1 MLVFFWLAAWTVP
14 GICVGVGY
22 HHIRRPQDEPIEIAG
37 YGARPCEFKYQL
49 CYSLP
54 VSLGHLF
61 KYQFPN
67 LQDGNNNTYLIGFK
81 WENALDIIVII
92 FLKEY
97 FHYLIFLN
105 AQVSLLN

>member
-1 MLVFFWLAAWTVP
+1 MRVQIPAVL
-14 GICVGVGY
+14 
-22 HHIRRPQDEPIEIAG
+22 
-37 YGARPCEFKYQL
+37 QL
-49 CYSLP
+49 T
-54 VSLGHLF
+54 LGHLF

-81 WENALDIIVII
+81 WEDALDIIVII

-97 FHYLIFLN
+97 FYYLIFLN